1 MGVHVVVIC
10 GEPTA
15 ALRAAAADV
24 LLGAHEAGATVRMRT
39 VVSGAAF
46 DDIAPHPG
54 TGFERLAS
62 PVLAP
67 ATLDDLAWA
76 QGIAF
81 GLDGFLGNVPA
92 PLKEFLD
99 STVPLWADHQLEDK
113 VVTTFG
119 GSPQPSS
126 ETARH
131 TLYQTIYH
139 WGSLVMTGVPDAATY
154 ARNTCAERRCA
165 GSKAGRARGP
175 SLARAIGRRL
185 GELAARSAQHHAVPV
200 P

>member
-15 ALRAAAADV
+15 ALRAAAAEV

-39 VVSGAAF
+39 VVPGAAF
-46 DDIAPHPG
+46 DDIAPRPS
-54 TGFERLAS
+54 TGFERLVP
-62 PVLAP
+62 PVLEP
-67 ATLDDLAWA
+67 ASLDDLTWA
-76 QGIAF
+76 HGIAF

-92 PLKEFLD
+92 PLEEFLD
-99 STVPLWADHQLEDK
+99 STVPLWVDHQLKDK

-131 TLYQTIYH
+131 ALYQTIYH

-154 ARNTCAERRCA
+154 ARNA
-165 GSKAGRARGP
+165 GAGGEAGRPRRP
-175 SLARAIGRRL
+175 SLTRAIGRRL
-185 GELAARSAQHHAVPV
+185 GELAARSAEHHALPV